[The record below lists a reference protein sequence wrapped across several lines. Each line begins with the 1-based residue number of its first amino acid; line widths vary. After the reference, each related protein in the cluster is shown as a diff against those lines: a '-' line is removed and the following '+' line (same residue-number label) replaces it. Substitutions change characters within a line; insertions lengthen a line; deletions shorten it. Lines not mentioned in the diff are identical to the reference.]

1 MGHGRVGVVVTRVRR
16 VRARA
21 VMALAVVLEAEVAR
35 EALDGARAVGAV
47 RAAAVAV
54 TKGPWARG
62 SASSPS

>member
-35 EALDGARAVGAV
+35 EVLDGAKAVGAV
-47 RAAAVAV
+47 RAAAVAGM
-54 TKGPWARG
+54 KGPWARG
-62 SASSPS
+62 SVSSPS